1 MAYTRLSDNGLQ
13 PIVIDFPKARL
24 LLSESPKAFE
34 EKPACN
40 FQKQAGF

>member
-1 MAYTRLSDNGLQ
+1 MPHCCLFDNGFK
-13 PIVIDFPKARL
+13 PIVIGFPKARL

-40 FQKQAGF
+40 FQKQACF